1 MVFVDTSVWIDFFA
15 GRDTAHA
22 ERLVNL
28 IDSDQDL
35 CVCGVVMTEVLQGI
49 REDREYRKTKAY
61 LGDLIYLD
69 LPRKTYLAAADIY
82 RTLRGEG
89 VTIRN
94 TVDCLIA
101 AICMEHD
108 AILLHNDR
116 DFEAI
121 AKRFPLTTMT
131 KARMT

>member
-1 MVFVDTSVWIDFFA
+1 M
-15 GRDTAHA
+15 
-22 ERLVNL
+22 
-28 IDSDQDL
+28 
-35 CVCGVVMTEVLQGI
+35 CGVILAEVLQGI

-61 LGDLIYLD
+61 LDNLIYLD
-69 LPRKTYLAAADIY
+69 LPRKVYLGAADIY
-82 RTLRGEG
+82 RSLRAGG

-101 AICMEHD
+101 AVCIEHD

-121 AKRFPLTTMT
+121 SRRFPLRTVTGS
-131 KARMT
+131 

>member
-1 MVFVDTSVWIDFFA
+1 MVLVDSSVWIDFFA
-15 GRDTAHA
+15 GRDRTHV
-22 ERLVNL
+22 ERLVDL
-28 IDSDQDL
+28 IDKGEDL
-35 CVCGVVMTEVLQGI
+35 CVCGVILAEVLQGI

-69 LPRKTYLAAADIY
+69 LPRKVYLGAADIY
-82 RTLRGEG
+82 RSLRANG

-94 TVDCLIA
+94 TVDFLIA
-101 AICMEHD
+101 AACMEHD

-121 AKRFPLTTMT
+121 AARIPLRI
-131 KARMT
+131 A

>member
-1 MVFVDTSVWIDFFA
+1 MVLVDTSVWIDFFA
-15 GRDTAHA
+15 GRDLPHV
-22 ERLVNL
+22 ERLADL
-28 IDSDQDL
+28 IDQGEDL
-35 CVCGVVMTEVLQGI
+35 CVCGVILAEVLQGI

-61 LGDLIYLD
+61 LEDLIYLD
-69 LPRKTYLAAADIY
+69 LPRKVYLRAADIY
-82 RTLRGEG
+82 RSLRAGG

-101 AICMEHD
+101 AACIEHG

-121 AKRFPLTTMT
+121 SRRFPLRT
-131 KARMT
+131 KPGR